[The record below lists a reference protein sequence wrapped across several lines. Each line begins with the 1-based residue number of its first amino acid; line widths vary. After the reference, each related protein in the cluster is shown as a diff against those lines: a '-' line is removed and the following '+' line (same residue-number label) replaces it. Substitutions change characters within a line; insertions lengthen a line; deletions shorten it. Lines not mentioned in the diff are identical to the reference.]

1 MGRHCF
7 FSLHT
12 LAPAG
17 SHYFF
22 STYNNTNVLL
32 LQFRYSYIEV
42 VGNVTVTVSVRLG
55 KPENVSVAVYLMPA
69 LSSRWQLLVQN
80 KYITV
85 TGPLQISLFLL
96 QKILIIKTLRE
107 ANSGLTRR
115 ESSK

>member
-1 MGRHCF
+1 M
-7 FSLHT
+7 
-12 LAPAG
+12 
-17 SHYFF
+17 
-22 STYNNTNVLL
+22 LL

-80 KYITV
+80 KYVTV

-96 QKILIIKTLRE
+96 QKKLIQ
-107 ANSGLTRR
+107 AGLG
-115 ESSK
+115 SSYNRSQQKAA